1 MISKKKNKPPL
12 SSYAQV
18 STAIIEMILV
28 ITGFVYAG
36 TWLDAKQF
44 INFPLFTIVLSLLGV
59 GIAMYLL
66 IRVFVKK
73 EDKK

>member
-1 MISKKKNKPPL
+1 MTNKKKNKPPL
-12 SSYAQV
+12 SSYTQV
-18 STAIIEMILV
+18 STAIVEMILV

-36 TWLDAKQF
+36 TWLDDKKF

-66 IRVFVKK
+66 IRIFVNKD
-73 EDKK
+73 DK